1 MRVVMM
7 TNTYLPHVGGVAR
20 SVETFSHALRR
31 EGHEVLVV
39 APQSDRTDGDDDGV
53 LRVPAVQNFNGSD
66 FAVRLPIPGLVSS
79 ALSEFQPDI
88 IHAHH
93 PFLLGDTAQR
103 AAAQLNLPLVF
114 THHTMYERYTH
125 YVPGDSPTLQRFVRD
140 LATHFANLCQGV
152 IAPSESIAD
161 ELQARGVTVP
171 IVAIPTGIDLATFST
186 GDPNRWRDRLN
197 LPRGVFLAGHVGR
210 LAPEKNLT
218 FLTHAVVRFLHQH
231 PDAHFLV
238 VGGGPCEDDLRDIS
252 QRAQVADRV
261 HLVGSL
267 TGRELVD
274 AYAAMDVFAFAS
286 TSETQGLVL
295 AEAMS
300 AGVPVVALDAPGAR
314 EVVRDYVNGRL
325 LPRTEIRRFSQALLW
340 IAQHA
345 DRRRLRTA
353 ARQTAE
359 MFSIQRSTLRLLE
372 LYDHVVTQ
380 PRQSPVTSEGE
391 SPWEAARR
399 LVETEYQLWSNRA
412 AAASSAISDSSW
424 RITRAARR
432 CRRTWHRMM
441 AKVWLRERPSNWEL
455 SATDGTIR
463 RRPR

>member
-20 SVETFSHALRR
+20 SVETFTQQLRSS
-31 EGHEVLVV
+31 GHEVLVV
-39 APQSDRTDGDDDGV
+39 APESSQTESAEAGV

-79 ALSEFQPDI
+79 ALTEFQPDI
-88 IHAHH
+88 LHVHH

-103 AAAQLNLPLVF
+103 VAAQLNLPLVF

-125 YVPGDSPTLQRFVRD
+125 YVPGDSSTLQRFVRD
-140 LATHFANLCQGV
+140 LATHFANLCDGV

-161 ELQARGVTVP
+161 ELQERGVTVP
-171 IVAIPTGIDLATFST
+171 IVAIPTGIDLARFST
-186 GDPNRWRDRLN
+186 GNGNEWRSRLN
-197 LPRGVFLAGHVGR
+197 LPRGTFLLGHVGR

-218 FLTHAVVRFLHQH
+218 FLAHAVVRFLHQH
-231 PDAHFLV
+231 AGAHFFV
-238 VGGGPCEDDLRDIS
+238 VGSGPCEEDIQAIC
-252 QRAQVADRV
+252 QRAHVADRL

-267 TGRELVD
+267 SGRELVD
-274 AYAAMDVFAFAS
+274 AYSAMDAFAFAS

-295 AEAMS
+295 AEAMT

-325 LPRTEIRRFSQALLW
+325 LPRPEIRRFSQALMW
-340 IAQHA
+340 IAHHA

-359 MFSIQRSTLRLLE
+359 LFSAERSCQRLVE
-372 LYDHVVTQ
+372 LYDQIVTQ
-380 PRQSPVTSEGE
+380 PRPSRVASQDDSA
-391 SPWEAARR
+391 WEAAMRM
-399 LVETEYQLWSNRA
+399 VEAEYQLWTNRA

-432 CRRTWHRMM
+432 CRRAWRRVLE
-441 AKVWLRERPSNWEL
+441 KVWARERTSNWEL
-455 SATDGTIR
+455 SPTDGTIR